1 LGPAKATTQNQ
12 DLATLVRGTKEMI
25 EEYNF
30 GDLNLE
36 ENLVVEYVRDCDE
49 DGCRMVVNR
58 VTLFI
63 AGYAV
68 KMPDELYFKV
78 YRICDDYANELDAFD
93 R

>member
-1 LGPAKATTQNQ
+1 LGPAKATTQDQ
-12 DLATLVRGTKEMI
+12 DLVTLVRKSKKVI

-36 ENLVVEYVRDCDE
+36 ENLVVEYIRDCDE

-68 KMPDELYFKV
+68 KMPDELYIKI

>member
-1 LGPAKATTQNQ
+1 
-12 DLATLVRGTKEMI
+12 MI

-36 ENLVVEYVRDCDE
+36 ENLVVEYLRDCDE

-58 VTLFI
+58 ITLFI
-63 AGYAV
+63 GEYAV
-68 KMPDELYFKV
+68 KMPSELYIKI
-78 YRICDDYANELDAFD
+78 YRICDEYANDMDPFD

>member
-1 LGPAKATTQNQ
+1 
-12 DLATLVRGTKEMI
+12 MI

-36 ENLVVEYVRDCDE
+36 ENLVVEYIREYDE
-49 DGCRMVVNR
+49 DTCNIVVNR

-63 AGYAV
+63 AGFAV

-78 YRICDDYANELDAFD
+78 YKICAEYAETLDPFD
-93 R
+93 Q

>member
-1 LGPAKATTQNQ
+1 
-12 DLATLVRGTKEMI
+12 MI

-30 GDLNLE
+30 ADLNLE
-36 ENLVVEYVRDCDE
+36 ENLVVEYIRDCDE

-68 KMPDELYFKV
+68 KMPDELYIKI